1 MKLIQVLDTHTTKE
15 FLEVPLWIYKDDP
28 NFIRPLDKD
37 INDVFDPKKNKAFRF
52 GECTRWILKDD
63 DENLAGRIAAFVHKK
78 YRNKGDGQKTGGI
91 GFFEC
96 INSQEAADML
106 FDVSKHWLMQRG
118 MEAMDGPINFGE
130 RDRWWGLV
138 IEGFKPPIYLMNYN
152 RPYYKDLFENYGFK
166 IFFKQICWH
175 ISLMADISDKL
186 LSQYNRYKNNPDYV
200 VGHVRKNNLK
210 KFAEDFCEVYNK
222 AWAKHEGN
230 KLMSKEVA
238 YKMFKS
244 MKMVM
249 DENLVWFVY
258 HKGVPVAFWVNLPEL
273 NQIFKRFNGKF
284 RLIEKIRLLWLR
296 YQGACDKFTGIVFG
310 VVPEYQGMGIDY
322 FMIVAA
328 TYNIRKKTAYK
339 ELELQWQGDFNPRI
353 LNISKSIGAEH
364 SRILATYRYLFDR
377 TKEFKRHPILN

>member
-1 MKLIQVLDTHTTKE
+1 MKLIQVLDTHTAKE

-28 NFIRPLDKD
+28 NFIRPLDKN